1 MVHKKV
7 SDRQDL
13 RSQNSEKAYYLCS
26 VIKSFD
32 DFY

>member
-13 RSQNSEKAYYLCS
+13 RSQKQGKGLLSMQRNK
-26 VIKSFD
+26 II
-32 DFY
+32 